1 MKIKWI
7 VSRPI
12 PYCFNY
18 IKTLLFP
25 QMTSKVWIHCTSPGH
40 VGITMVE
47 TLSMPHVLNRF
58 GELLL
63 RIDVSKQKHDL
74 HRSLL
79 ELLCQGILSDRD
91 LNQKQVNWK
100 PNDMTSYCILIG
112 ILLCLCHPYCQL
124 CYVNMYMS
132 MPSILSAMLC

>member
-1 MKIKWI
+1 
-7 VSRPI
+7 
-12 PYCFNY
+12 
-18 IKTLLFP
+18 
-25 QMTSKVWIHCTSPGH
+25 
-40 VGITMVE
+40 MVE

-91 LNQKQVNWK
+91 LNQKQVN
-100 PNDMTSYCILIG
+100 
-112 ILLCLCHPYCQL
+112 
-124 CYVNMYMS
+124 
-132 MPSILSAMLC
+132 